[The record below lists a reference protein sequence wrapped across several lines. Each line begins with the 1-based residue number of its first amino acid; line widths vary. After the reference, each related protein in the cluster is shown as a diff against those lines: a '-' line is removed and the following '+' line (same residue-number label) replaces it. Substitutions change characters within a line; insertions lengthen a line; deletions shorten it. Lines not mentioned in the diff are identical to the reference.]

1 MTQSSK
7 SFIALWVISC
17 LIVLIFTFTDAG
29 SLLKI
34 VTPLIVTV
42 LCLAVFKFIPE
53 LKRPILPYV
62 LFFSISVTSVLGLTQ
77 ALTGSHSESPNPY
90 LFGLSFYTASAAFY
104 VASQTKLNVNEAF
117 KFANP
122 LLLATGPIALFIK
135 RAGPKPL
142 KKRINYYLPFILIGV
157 FLFQIIASPLI
168 YMFFLIEKTDLVSVL
183 LFAIVFEIF
192 VYSNFCGL
200 SLIIYGIFGILG
212 YRIPLNFKQPF
223 SSSNVVDFWKGWHT
237 SLSAVLKVLF
247 YSPLRKKFTQF
258 VAISGVFF
266 ASALWHG
273 LSLNFLIWGSFHTLS
288 FWISLVLLRS
298 NIKILPIIVL
308 IFGVIVGRILSADGD
323 TDRLL
328 EKLMFSYD
336 GMGVFLVFLNI
347 PNSTKSAVIFGGVLI
362 LIEFFFQKN
371 RYVRKRNY
379 KHLRSPR
386 VLVLLIVIGAFL
398 VTTTGGDYAVYG
410 QR

>member
-1 MTQSSK
+1 M
-7 SFIALWVISC
+7 
-17 LIVLIFTFTDAG
+17 
-29 SLLKI
+29 
-34 VTPLIVTV
+34 
-42 LCLAVFKFIPE
+42 
-53 LKRPILPYV
+53 
-62 LFFSISVTSVLGLTQ
+62 
-77 ALTGSHSESPNPY
+77 
-90 LFGLSFYTASAAFY
+90 AFY
-104 VASQTKLNVNEAF
+104 LASQAKLNVNEAF

-122 LLLATGPIALFIK
+122 LLLATGPIALFVK
-135 RAGPKPL
+135 RAGQKTL

-157 FLFQIIASPLI
+157 FFFQIVASPLTNF
-168 YMFFLIEKTDLVSVL
+168 FFLIEKIDLVSVL
-183 LFAIVFEIF
+183 LFATIFEIF
-192 VYSNFCGL
+192 VYANFCGL
-200 SLIIYGIFGILG
+200 SLIIYGIFGIFG

-223 SSSNVVDFWKGWHT
+223 SSSNVVDFWRGWHT

-247 YSPLRKKFTQF
+247 YTPLRKKTTQFGKKTTQF
-258 VAISGVFF
+258 VALSGVFI

-273 LSLNFLIWGSFHTLS
+273 ATLNFLIWGSFHAIV

-298 NIKILPIIVL
+298 NIKVLPMIVL
-308 IFGVIVGRILSADGD
+308 IFGVIIGRLIFADSD

-336 GMGVFLVFLNI
+336 GIGAFSALLSV
-347 PNSTKSAVIFGGVLI
+347 PNSSKAALALGATLI

-386 VLVLLIVIGAFL
+386 VLVLFIVIGVFL
-398 VTTTGGDYAVYG
+398 ITTTGGDYAVYG